1 MSEKSNLFR
10 VFVDSNVL
18 ISAMQSKTSVSR
30 KLLLLLSEEHQL
42 IICSYSISEVSRVL
56 NKRFPNKLPEWDQ
69 FLIRLEF
76 ELAYTPA
83 DISSFSVPYIRDEK
97 DIPILVSAILA
108 QPDIL
113 VTGDHDFHTPEIQEY
128 FAVMTPGDF
137 LNAFG
142 GEDKTTVNN
151 C

>member
-1 MSEKSNLFR
+1 MNEKNNVFR

-18 ISAMQSKTSVSR
+18 ISAMQSETSVSR
-30 KLLLLLSEEHQL
+30 KLLLLLAEEHQL
-42 IICSYSISEVSRVL
+42 IICNYSIAEVSRIL

-69 FLIRLEF
+69 FLTRLEF
-76 ELAYTPA
+76 ELAYTPS
-83 DISSFSVPYIRDEK
+83 DISSFSAPYIRDEK

-137 LNAFG
+137 LRNFSK
-142 GEDKTTVNN
+142 EVNH
-151 C
+151 